1 MDIRIQDVQSRV
13 QATDTQKLLDPRVM
27 KQIIRACVEA
37 VREDQAREKRRAQDR
52 ELTNGVAPDRQ

>member
-13 QATDTQKLLDPRVM
+13 QATDSQKLLDPRVM
-27 KQIIRACVEA
+27 KQIVRACVEA